1 MKDRR
6 VWRKG
11 PLVCMLA
18 FVVGVGVAGLFVA
31 DEAAAQTRPALVKDA
46 DNPARSPLRLGDTAT
61 VPVGFV
67 ASFGNSVGSVLADGY
82 RFVIEY
88 VSVECGASGAV
99 EAVRVYLSIAEKA
112 GPGWYRFHTYPIP
125 LTNTAPTYDG
135 RVSSVGTQSVRWYH
149 DGGQAVQV
157 GISLNGAAPSGG
169 ITCEVEVSGYTV
181 TVP

>member
-1 MKDRR
+1 
-6 VWRKG
+6 
-11 PLVCMLA
+11 MLA